1 MYDWTKSEALGKSV
15 PELLQSQY
23 PMPFDKIREQLFRTG
38 RWEGELVH
46 VRRDGEK
53 RIVNSRWA
61 LQKEDEGDP
70 VVLEINSDITERKQ
84 SEENLRQLSGYL
96 MRVQDEERRRI
107 ARELHDSTGQ
117 KLVAA
122 KLKLEA
128 IAKDG
133 KRKAEPANEQHDQ
146 ASKQEG
152 GVG

>member
-1 MYDWTKSEALGKSV
+1 FWNRGAEEMYGWTKEETLGKSL
-15 PELLQSQY
+15 PELLQTQY
-23 PMPFDKIREQLFRTG
+23 PMPFNEIREKLLHTG
-38 RWEGELVH
+38 HWEGELVH

-53 RIVNSRWA
+53 RIVDSRWA
-61 LQKEDEGDP
+61 LQKENEGDP

-84 SEENLRQLSGYL
+84 SEENLRRLSGYL

-122 KLKLEA
+122 KMSLEA

-133 KRKAEPANEQHDQ
+133 
-146 ASKQEG
+146 S
-152 GVG
+152 